1 VIFHVKAP
9 FRIELFQAG
18 HAKTLVRIYVDK
30 KMFGVFL
37 FNRYMYF
44 LLHAC
49 TKASLLDYFTKGNCA
64 VIKPSE
70 VASSTAEILT
80 ELFPKYLDQ
89 VMYLFFTM
97 KLLLIYVCGIIYANV
112 VMQ

>member
-1 VIFHVKAP
+1 MLTKKDVWGIFVC
-9 FRIELFQAG
+9 
-18 HAKTLVRIYVDK
+18 
-30 KMFGVFL
+30 
-37 FNRYMYF
+37 N

-49 TKASLLDYFTKGNCA
+49 TKASLFDYFTKGNCA

-70 VASSTAEILT
+70 VASSTAEVLT

-97 KLLLIYVCGIIYANV
+97 KLLLIYVCGRIIHAKV
-112 VMQ
+112 VLQ